1 MLRPV
6 LRPASTHHATGYAYK
21 RTSVPGVG
29 GRFARVGADDTSGAD
44 AIKVATT
51 PNSSG
56 GETTTTT
63 TEGFGNMG
71 GFLIAAAIGLF
82 LGMVLKK

>member
-6 LRPASTHHATGYAYK
+6 LRPASSHHVTGHAYK
-21 RTSVPGVG
+21 KTGVPGVG

-44 AIKVATT
+44 ALKVATA
-51 PNSSG
+51 PNASAD
-56 GETTTTT
+56 TTTTT

-82 LGMVLKK
+82 LGMVFKK